1 MAAKRGG
8 LLFAPQKKRHPGRLV
23 ALLLFLLTAGI
34 VLGLNAVNNSQISL
48 QKLQVS
54 IAGMN
59 QRYEGFTILHIS
71 DLHGRHFGEGQ
82 ERLYQQIRLE
92 RYHAV
97 CLTGDMTGKD
107 GDYSALLE
115 LLDRMPSDVPV
126 FLIPGDEDPEAL
138 NGRVPQRGVKADFI
152 TLAEEKGAIYLDSP
166 QKVTF
171 QGQTLWFSP
180 ASLYMTDLQ
189 AADFSL
195 KARREELEAMRL
207 AGFIGPEDEA
217 ALRAVDYQLKALERT
232 QAARQEMKPDDVYV
246 LMSHLPLNSEDVAG
260 MQEGDRLERH
270 AINFPGRISLIL
282 SGHWN
287 NGQWRLPLL
296 GPVYMPLSSRGLSDW
311 MPAGGEAAGLAMVHG
326 VPQYISPGLGASSVY
341 PWWMPMRLFNRPQ
354 ITLLTLTNRL
364 I

>member
-1 MAAKRGG
+1 MAARRGG

-23 ALLLFLLTAGI
+23 ALLLFLLTVGI
-34 VLGLNAVNNSQISL
+34 VLGLNAVNNSQIGL

-54 IAGMN
+54 VAGMD

-71 DLHGRHFGEGQ
+71 DLHGRHFGDQQ

-92 RYHAV
+92 RFHAV
-97 CLTGDMTGKD
+97 CLTGDFTGQD
-107 GDYSALLE
+107 GDASALLE
-115 LLDRMPSDVPV
+115 LLDRMPDDVPV
-126 FLIPGDEDPEAL
+126 FLIPGDEDPEPL
-138 NGRVPQRGVKADFI
+138 NGRVLERGVKADFI
-152 TLAEEKGAIYLDSP
+152 TLAEEMGAVYLDSP

-171 QGQTLWFSP
+171 QGRTLWFSP

-195 KARREELEAMRL
+195 SARRDELEAMKL
-207 AGFIGPEDEA
+207 AGFMEAEDEA
-217 ALRAVDYQLKALERT
+217 ALRAVNYQMETLGRT
-232 QAARQEMKPDDVYV
+232 QAARLEMKPDDVYV
-246 LMSHLPLNSEDVAG
+246 LLSHLPLDSEDVASL
-260 MQEGDRLERH
+260 QEGDRALRH
-270 AINFPGRISLIL
+270 SINFPGRVGLIL

-287 NGQWRLPLL
+287 NGQWRLPIL
-296 GPVYMPLSSRGLSDW
+296 GPVYLPMNNRGLSDW

-341 PWWMPMRLFNRPQ
+341 PWWMPMRLFNKPQ